1 MFQTSR
7 RITREATAAAVRT
20 YSEAITASERRAIL
34 ARCEEDPVFKARFM
48 EAHELLGALDDW
60 RDELRED
67 SMYRTLSGRPPTT
80 RRSLANVA
88 AFGLVASVVVIAVVL
103 ASVGMFTKPAST
115 VTRYK
120 TAVGEQRSVSLP
132 DGSTV
137 TLNTGSQILA
147 EITDAGRRVVMDHG
161 EAFFEVAKD
170 PLRPFTVEVGG
181 RSITAHGTAF
191 NVRRLGSGFT
201 VALIDGRLALH
212 RQGEEPP
219 AALQWLDLGGHP
231 DGLESPLVE
240 GLGLRSGTVLHFD
253 SRNQTIKARL
263 DPEVERRQQWR
274 QGRLSFKDQPLSTV
288 VAELSRYSTKPIRI
302 HDADVGDIRVFATL
316 RLDSIDTALSTLER
330 AVPIRVVPTLS
341 GIAVLAVD
349 DDADA
354 P

>member
-1 MFQTSR
+1 MFRTSR

-20 YSEAITASERRAIL
+20 YSEDIKDSERRAIL

-67 SMYRTLSGRPPTT
+67 SMYRTLSGKPRAR
-80 RRSLANVA
+80 RRSLRNAT
-88 AFGLVASVVVIAVVL
+88 AFGLAASVVLVAVVL
-103 ASVGMFTKPAST
+103 ASIGLFTQPGST
-115 VTRYK
+115 VTRYT
-120 TAVGEQRSVSLP
+120 TAVGEQRSVTLP
-132 DGSTV
+132 DGSTI

-147 EITDAGRRVVMDHG
+147 GITDTVRRVVMDHG
-161 EAFFEVAKD
+161 EAYFEVAKD

-191 NVRRLGSGFT
+191 NVRRLGGSFT
-201 VALIDGRLALH
+201 VALVDGRVALH
-212 RQGEEPP
+212 GQGGEPP
-219 AALQWLDLGGHP
+219 AAPQWLDLGAHP
-231 DGLESPLVE
+231 DGFESPLVE
-240 GLGLRSGTVLHFD
+240 ELGLRSGTVLHFD
-253 SRNQTIKARL
+253 AHRRTIKAHH
-263 DPEVERRQQWR
+263 DPEIERRQQWR

-302 HDADVGDIRVFATL
+302 HDADVADIRVFATL

-341 GIAVLAVD
+341 GIAVLAATD
-349 DDADA
+349 ESDA

>member
-1 MFQTSR
+1 MFRTSR

-20 YSEAITASERRAIL
+20 YSENLKDSESRAIL

-48 EAHELLGALDDW
+48 EAHELLGAMDDW

-67 SMYRTLSGRPPTT
+67 SMYRTLSGKPAVG
-80 RRSLANVA
+80 RRSRRNAA
-88 AFGLVASVVVIAVVL
+88 AFGLAASVVLVAGVL
-103 ASVGMFTKPAST
+103 ASIGLFTEPGST
-115 VTRYK
+115 VTRYT
-120 TAVGEQRSVSLP
+120 TAVGEQRSVTLE
-132 DGSTV
+132 DGSTI

-147 EITDAGRRVVMDHG
+147 EITDAARRVVMDRG
-161 EAFFEVAKD
+161 EAYFEVAKD
-170 PLRPFTVEVGG
+170 PVRPFTVEVGG

-191 NVRRLGSGFT
+191 NVRRLDGGFT
-201 VALIDGRLALH
+201 VALVDGRVALH
-212 RQGEEPP
+212 QQGGEPP
-219 AALQWLDLGGHP
+219 TAPQWLDLGAHP
-231 DGLESPLVE
+231 DGFESPLVE
-240 GLGLRSGTVLHFD
+240 ELGLRSGTVLRFD
-253 SRNQTIKARL
+253 ARDQTIKARH
-263 DPEVERRQQWR
+263 DPEIERRQQWR

-341 GIAVLAVD
+341 GIAILAAD
-349 DDADA
+349 NQPDA

>member
-20 YSEAITASERRAIL
+20 YNEDIKDSERRAIL
-34 ARCEEDPVFKARFM
+34 ARCAEDPVFKARFM

-67 SMYRTLSGRPPTT
+67 TMYRTLSGKPRAR
-80 RRSLANVA
+80 RRSLRNAA
-88 AFGLVASVVVIAVVL
+88 AFGVAASVVLVAVVL
-103 ASVGMFTKPAST
+103 ASIGLFTQPGST
-115 VTRYK
+115 VTRYT
-120 TAVGEQRSVSLP
+120 TAVGEQRSVTLP
-132 DGSTV
+132 DGSTI

-147 EITDAGRRVVMDHG
+147 GITDTVRRVVMDRG
-161 EAFFEVAKD
+161 EAYFEVAKD

-191 NVRRLGSGFT
+191 NVRRLGGSFT
-201 VALIDGRLALH
+201 VALVDGRVALH
-212 RQGEEPP
+212 RQGGEPP
-219 AALQWLDLGGHP
+219 AAPQWLDLGAHP
-231 DGLESPLVE
+231 DGFESPLVE
-240 GLGLRSGTVLHFD
+240 ELGLRSGTVLHFD
-253 SRNQTIKARL
+253 AHSQTITAHH
-263 DPEVERRQQWR
+263 DPEIERRQQWR

-288 VAELSRYSTKPIRI
+288 VAELGRYSTKPIRI
-302 HDADVGDIRVFATL
+302 HDADVADIRVFATL

-341 GIAVLAVD
+341 GIAVLAED
-349 DDADA
+349 HEPDT

>member
-20 YSEAITASERRAIL
+20 YSEDIKDSERRAIL

-67 SMYRTLSGRPPTT
+67 SMYRTWSGKLRAS
-80 RRSLANVA
+80 RRSMRNAA
-88 AFGLVASVVVIAVVL
+88 AFGLAASVVLVAAVL
-103 ASVGMFTKPAST
+103 ASIGLFTQPGSAI
-115 VTRYK
+115 TRYA
-120 TAVGEQRSVSLP
+120 TVVGEQRSVALP

-137 TLNTGSQILA
+137 TLNTGSQILT
-147 EITDAGRRVVMDHG
+147 EITNAVRRVVMDHG
-161 EAFFEVAKD
+161 EAYFEVAKD

-212 RQGEEPP
+212 RQGGEPP
-219 AALQWLDLGGHP
+219 AAPLWLDLGAHP
-231 DGLESPLVE
+231 DGFESPLVE

-253 SRNQTIKARL
+253 SRKQTVTARH

-302 HDADVGDIRVFATL
+302 HDADVADIRVFATL

-341 GIAVLAVD
+341 GIAVLAAD
-349 DDADA
+349 DEPSA

>member
-1 MFQTSR
+1 MFRTSR

-20 YSEAITASERRAIL
+20 YNEDIKDSERRAIL
-34 ARCEEDPVFKARFM
+34 ARCEEDPVFKARYM

-67 SMYRTLSGRPPTT
+67 SMYRTLSGKPRAR
-80 RRSLANVA
+80 RRSLRNAA
-88 AFGLVASVVVIAVVL
+88 AFGVAASVVLVAVVL
-103 ASVGMFTKPAST
+103 TSIGLFTQPGST
-115 VTRYK
+115 VTRYT
-120 TAVGEQRSVSLP
+120 TAVGEQRSVTLP
-132 DGSTV
+132 DGSTI

-147 EITDAGRRVVMDHG
+147 GITDTVRRVVMDRG
-161 EAFFEVAKD
+161 EAYFEVAKD

-191 NVRRLGSGFT
+191 NVRRLGGSFT
-201 VALIDGRLALH
+201 VALVDGRVALH
-212 RQGEEPP
+212 RQGGEPP
-219 AALQWLDLGGHP
+219 AAPQWLDLGAHP
-231 DGLESPLVE
+231 GGFESPLVE
-240 GLGLRSGTVLHFD
+240 ELGLRSGTVLHFD
-253 SRNQTIKARL
+253 AHSQTITARH
-263 DPEVERRQQWR
+263 DPEIGRRQQWR

-302 HDADVGDIRVFATL
+302 HDADVADIRVFATL

-341 GIAVLAVD
+341 GIAVLAED
-349 DDADA
+349 HEPDT